1 MTMLEAKRKAA
12 RPGLLP
18 LVPVY
23 AAVLEVKAWLL
34 ERGWLRRRRL
44 GRPVISVGSVS
55 AGGAGKTPV
64 VLLLAELLGRAGFA
78 VRILSRGYGRSST
91 AVERVDAGGDAAR
104 YGDEP
109 MLLARRLEAPAAV
122 WVGADRYAAGMLAEA
137 SEPDAKAVYL
147 LDDGFQHRKLARDL
161 DVVLLTQ
168 RDAEDWLLPGG
179 NLREPLAALRRADV
193 VVLREED
200 AGLREFV
207 AETCLR
213 NGNGDGNGSGRASE
227 PALPAIWVIRRRL
240 VSTPLPARPVVF
252 SGIARPESFLAML
265 AELGCEAVQEV
276 RFRDHHRY
284 TEADIDRL
292 LASAR
297 EQGADGFVT
306 TEKDAVKLSRGM
318 VERLGR
324 VVVPELRVE
333 LVDEAAALQLLLQ
346 TVGSGSQAKT
356 NTGGLRCAANGRAV
370 RCFGWDDDF
379 LVGRRIMRWD
389 ASSDYRYD
397 RWNTP
402 TRTADVSGNCP

>member
-1 MTMLEAKRKAA
+1 MTKQPPLSRTKQQRKKAP

-23 AAVLEVKAWLL
+23 AAVRGVKAWLL
-34 ERGWLRRRRL
+34 ERGWLRQRRL

-91 AVERVDAGGDAAR
+91 AIERVDAGGDAAR

-109 MLLARRLEAPAAV
+109 MLLARRLATPAEV

-137 SEPDAKAVYL
+137 SESDAKAVYL

-168 RDAEDWLLPGG
+168 RDVEDCLLPGG
-179 NLREPLAALRRADV
+179 NLREPLRALRRANV

-200 AGLREFV
+200 AGLTEFV
-207 AETCLR
+207 ERLC
-213 NGNGDGNGSGRASE
+213 GRM
-227 PALPAIWVIRRRL
+227 PAIWMIRRRL
-240 VSTPLPARPVVF
+240 VAAPLPARPVVF

-265 AELGCEAVQEV
+265 AELGCEAVAEV

-284 TEADIDRL
+284 TSEDIERL
-292 LASAR
+292 LRVGR
-297 EQGADGFVT
+297 EDGADGFVT

-318 VERLGR
+318 LERLGR

-333 LVDEAAALQLLLQ
+333 LVEAAAALELLLQ
-346 TVGSGSQAKT
+346 TVGSGSQVKT
-356 NTGGLRCAANGRAV
+356 NTGVPPLRSER
-370 RCFGWDDDF
+370 
-379 LVGRRIMRWD
+379 
-389 ASSDYRYD
+389 
-397 RWNTP
+397 
-402 TRTADVSGNCP
+402 